1 MEGNINHNPDVTGLS
16 AKKKRGRPRKSDTV
30 LLPGEITALG
40 VTPPYDGKSKKHRTT
55 DTDGS
60 HSSHGNGSL
69 VGQPVHGVLDG
80 SFDAGY
86 LITVRVGDTDTI
98 FHGVVFGPG
107 LSIPPSKITDIAP
120 KVKGTKREENTGF
133 PPSLY
138 SPPAPTPMALSEIYE
153 PAPVTDY
160 TPTESGFTPENGIED
175 QQNYTNF
182 EIPVQQMEDATV
194 EPIHGRANNQVKS
207 AR

>member
-1 MEGNINHNPDVTGLS
+1 MEGNIDHNADVTGLS

-40 VTPPYDGKSKKHRTT
+40 VTPPYDGKSKKHRPT

-60 HSSHGNGSL
+60 HSAHGNGSL

-86 LITVRVGDTDTI
+86 LITVRVADTDTI

-120 KVKGTKREENTGF
+120 KVKGTKREENTSF
-133 PPSLY
+133 PSLY
-138 SPPAPTPMALSEIYE
+138 SPPAATPMALSEIYE
-153 PAPVTDY
+153 PAPVTEY

-182 EIPVQQMEDATV
+182 EIPVQQMEEAIV
-194 EPIHGRANNQVKS
+194 EPIHARANNQVRS
-207 AR
+207 AQ